1 MIMIRKMTNAVLISM
16 LTGAMAI
23 LISGCSNNST
33 PLSTKSISASTN
45 TQAASSE
52 NTIASDIATTADDS
66 AESVTSIK
74 KDGYLAIP
82 IADLSQTA
90 SFYKADLDGTEVEIV
105 ALKDSKGNLRTAFN
119 ACQVCYG
126 SGRGYYRQE
135 GEYLAYQILTFL
147 TIISS
152 GRGYYRQ
159 EGEYLVCQNCGNSFT
174 IDQVGIASGGCNPWP
189 ILDSDRTVTDDEIQI
204 SYDVLKAT
212 ADELPKFFQ

>member
-1 MIMIRKMTNAVLISM
+1 MKKKTTTILNGI
-16 LTGAMAI
+16 LTGTMAI
-23 LISGCSNNST
+23 LISGCSNNSSSQSIKNT
-33 PLSTKSISASTN
+33 STSAN

-52 NTIASDIATTADDS
+52 NTTASDIATTAVDS

-82 IADLSQTA
+82 IAGLSQTA
-90 SFYKADLDGTEVEIV
+90 SFYKADLDGTEVELV

-119 ACQVCYG
+119 ACQVCY
-126 SGRGYYRQE
+126 
-135 GEYLAYQILTFL
+135 
-147 TIISS
+147 SS

>member
-1 MIMIRKMTNAVLISM
+1 MMIMRKMTTIVLGSIV
-16 LTGAMAI
+16 TGAMAL
-23 LISGCSNNST
+23 LISGCSSNSAT
-33 PLSTKSISASTN
+33 QSTKGTSAD

-52 NTIASDIATTADDS
+52 NTTAANITTTADDS
-66 AESVTSIK
+66 AENVTSIK
-74 KDGYLAIP
+74 KDGHLAIP

-90 SFYKADLDGTEVEIV
+90 SFYKADLDGTEVELV

-119 ACQVCYG
+119 ACQVCY
-126 SGRGYYRQE
+126 
-135 GEYLAYQILTFL
+135 
-147 TIISS
+147 SS
-152 GRGYYRQ
+152 GRGYYVQ
-159 EGEYLVCQNCGNSFT
+159 NGEYLVCQNCGNSFT

>member
-1 MIMIRKMTNAVLISM
+1 MMIMRKMTTTVLISM

-23 LISGCSNNST
+23 LISGCSNTST
-33 PLSTKSISASTN
+33 SQSTKTTSTSAD

-52 NTIASDIATTADDS
+52 NTTAKDITNTVDGS
-66 AESVTSIK
+66 AENFTSIK
-74 KDGYLAIP
+74 KGGYLAIP

-90 SFYKADLDGTEVEIV
+90 SFYKADIDGTEIELV

-119 ACQVCYG
+119 ACQVCYS
-126 SGRGYYRQE
+126 SGKGYYVQD
-135 GEYLAYQILTFL
+135 GN
-147 TIISS
+147 
-152 GRGYYRQ
+152 
-159 EGEYLVCQNCGNSFT
+159 YLVCQNCGNSFT

>member
-1 MIMIRKMTNAVLISM
+1 MMIMRKMTTTVLISM

-33 PLSTKSISASTN
+33 SQSTKTTSTSAD

-52 NTIASDIATTADDS
+52 NTTASDIATTADGS
-66 AESVTSIK
+66 AENVTSIK
-74 KDGYLAIP
+74 KGGYLAIP

-90 SFYKADLDGTEVEIV
+90 SFYKADLDGTEIELV

-119 ACQVCYG
+119 ACQVCYS
-126 SGRGYYRQE
+126 SGKGYYVQD
-135 GEYLAYQILTFL
+135 GN
-147 TIISS
+147 
-152 GRGYYRQ
+152 
-159 EGEYLVCQNCGNSFT
+159 YLVCQNCGNSFT

>member
-1 MIMIRKMTNAVLISM
+1 MMIMRKMATIVLGSIA
-16 LTGAMAI
+16 TGAMAI
-23 LISGCSNNST
+23 LISGCSSNSAIQ
-33 PLSTKSISASTN
+33 STKGTSTSAD
-45 TQAASSE
+45 TQAVSSE
-52 NTIASDIATTADDS
+52 NTTSANITTTADDS

-90 SFYKADLDGTEVEIV
+90 SFYKADLDGTEVELV

-119 ACQVCYG
+119 ACQVCY
-126 SGRGYYRQE
+126 
-135 GEYLAYQILTFL
+135 
-147 TIISS
+147 SS
-152 GRGYYRQ
+152 GRGYYVQ
-159 EGEYLVCQNCGNSFT
+159 DGDYLVCQNCGNSFT

-189 ILDSDRTVTDDEIQI
+189 ILDFDRTVTNDEIQI

>member
-1 MIMIRKMTNAVLISM
+1 MRKMTTTVLISM

-33 PLSTKSISASTN
+33 SQSTKTTSTSAD

-52 NTIASDIATTADDS
+52 NTTAKDITTTVDGS
-66 AESVTSIK
+66 AENVTSIK
-74 KDGYLAIP
+74 KGGYLAIP

-90 SFYKADLDGTEVEIV
+90 SFYKADIDGTEIELV

-119 ACQVCYG
+119 ACQVCYS
-126 SGRGYYRQE
+126 SGKGYYVQD
-135 GEYLAYQILTFL
+135 GN
-147 TIISS
+147 
-152 GRGYYRQ
+152 
-159 EGEYLVCQNCGNSFT
+159 YLVCQNCGNSFT

>member
-1 MIMIRKMTNAVLISM
+1 MRKMTTTVLISM

-33 PLSTKSISASTN
+33 SQSTKTTSTSAD
-45 TQAASSE
+45 TQVASSE
-52 NTIASDIATTADDS
+52 NTTAKDITTTVDGS
-66 AESVTSIK
+66 AENVTSIK
-74 KDGYLAIP
+74 KGGYLAIP

-90 SFYKADLDGTEVEIV
+90 SFYKADLDGTEIELV

-119 ACQVCYG
+119 ACQVCY
-126 SGRGYYRQE
+126 
-135 GEYLAYQILTFL
+135 
-147 TIISS
+147 SS
-152 GRGYYRQ
+152 GRGYYVQ
-159 EGEYLVCQNCGNSFT
+159 DGNYLVCQNCGNSFT

>member
-1 MIMIRKMTNAVLISM
+1 MKKKTTTILIGI
-16 LTGAMAI
+16 LTGTMAI
-23 LISGCSNNST
+23 LISGCSNNSSSQSIKNT
-33 PLSTKSISASTN
+33 STSAN

-52 NTIASDIATTADDS
+52 NTTASDIATTAVDS

-82 IADLSQTA
+82 IAGLSQTA
-90 SFYKADLDGTEVEIV
+90 SFYKADLDGTEVELV

-119 ACQVCYG
+119 ACQVCY
-126 SGRGYYRQE
+126 
-135 GEYLAYQILTFL
+135 
-147 TIISS
+147 SS

-174 IDQVGIASGGCNPWP
+174 IDQVGIASGGCNSWP

>member
-33 PLSTKSISASTN
+33 PLSTKSISASIN
-45 TQAASSE
+45 TQATSSE

-119 ACQVCYG
+119 ACQVCY
-126 SGRGYYRQE
+126 
-135 GEYLAYQILTFL
+135 
-147 TIISS
+147 SS

-189 ILDSDRTVTDDEIQI
+189 ILDDEIQI